1 MIAKVYLWSR
11 SGTEQLPLLR
21 ILGKLK
27 RHPSAS
33 CAEARNPY
41 CPTMSGT
48 PLLPHQILV
57 VDDEPDLELLVRQR
71 FRRQIR
77 DKEFEFL
84 FSHNGEEALETLA
97 SQPAIDLVL
106 SDINMPVMD
115 GLTLLGK
122 LGDSSKT
129 LRTVVVSAYGDM
141 SNIRTAMNR
150 GAIDFLIK
158 PIDFEDLEI
167 TIRKTL
173 DHVAQLKESIRAQER
188 LMAIQQELGVA
199 ARIQQSILP
208 RTFPPFPSR
217 KEFELHAAM
226 VPAKEVGGDLF
237 DFFLLD
243 DHHLGF
249 VLGDVSGKGVPAA
262 LFMAVSRTLLRHIA
276 LQRVPPG
283 QCLEYLN
290 ATLATQNIAYMFV
303 TMFYGILD
311 TRTGDLQFAIGGHN
325 PPYVFSPAGGVRE
338 LPCTNGGPVVGLLAD
353 AKYETINDHI
363 SPGEGILL
371 FTDGVTEAIDRNEEF
386 FTEER
391 LEKFLAVNCTA
402 TAEQLV
408 STLHQSVEAFA
419 AGMPQA
425 DDITVLALRYLG

>member
-1 MIAKVYLWSR
+1 
-11 SGTEQLPLLR
+11 
-21 ILGKLK
+21 
-27 RHPSAS
+27 
-33 CAEARNPY
+33 
-41 CPTMSGT
+41 MSGS
-48 PLLPHQILV
+48 LSRLPHQILV

-77 DKEFEFL
+77 DKEFEFH
-84 FSHNGEEALETLA
+84 FSHNGEEALQTLA
-97 SQPAIDLVL
+97 GQPSIELVL

-122 LGDSSKT
+122 LGDSNKS
-129 LRTVVVSAYGDM
+129 LRAVVVSAYGDM

-173 DHVAQLKESIRAQER
+173 DQVAQLKQSAHTHER
-188 LMAIQQELGVA
+188 LLSIQQELGVA

-217 KEFELHAAM
+217 KEFDLHAAM

-243 DHHLGF
+243 EHHLGF

-262 LFMAVSRTLLRHIA
+262 LFMAVSRTLLRAIA
-276 LQRVPPG
+276 LQRLSPG
-283 QCLEYLN
+283 ACLDYLN
-290 ATLATQNIAYMFV
+290 STLAGENVSYMFV

-311 TRTGDLQFAIGGHN
+311 TRTGEIQYAVGGHN
-325 PPYVFSPAGGVRE
+325 PPYIFSPGGAVRE
-338 LPCTNGGPVVGLLAD
+338 VSTANGGPVVGLMD
-353 AKYETINDHI
+353 YPGYETMTCRLA
-363 SPGEGILL
+363 PGEGICV
-371 FTDGVTEAIDRNEEF
+371 FTDGVTEAINRAEDF

-391 LEKFLAVNCTA
+391 LEQFLAVHSTA
-402 TAEQLV
+402 TAEQMV
-408 STLHQSVEAFA
+408 KNLHASVEAFA
-419 AGMPQA
+419 SGMPQA
-425 DDITVLALRYLG
+425 DDITVMALRYLG

>member
-1 MIAKVYLWSR
+1 
-11 SGTEQLPLLR
+11 
-21 ILGKLK
+21 
-27 RHPSAS
+27 
-33 CAEARNPY
+33 
-41 CPTMSGT
+41 MSGN
-48 PLLPHQILV
+48 PSQLPHQILV

-97 SQPAIDLVL
+97 GQPAIDLVL

-122 LGDSSKT
+122 LGEAGKT
-129 LRTVVVSAYGDM
+129 LRAVVVSAYGDM

-167 TIRKTL
+167 TIRRTL
-173 DHVAQLKESIRAQER
+173 DHVAQFKASIQTQER

-208 RTFPPFPSR
+208 RTFPPFPGR
-217 KEFELHAAM
+217 TDFELHAAM

-262 LFMAVSRTLLRHIA
+262 LFMAVSRTLLRAIA
-276 LQRVPPG
+276 LQRLPPG

-290 ATLATQNIAYMFV
+290 ATLATQNSAYMFV

-311 TRTGDLQFAIGGHN
+311 TRTGDVQFAIGGHN
-325 PPYVFSPAGGVRE
+325 PPYVVSPGGGVRA
-338 LPCTNGGPVVGLLAD
+338 LPNASGGPLVGLLEG
-353 AKYETINDHI
+353 AKYETTADRIA
-363 SPGEGILL
+363 PGEGILL
-371 FTDGVTEAIDRNEEF
+371 FTDGVTEAIDTREEF

-391 LEKFLAVNCTA
+391 LEQFLAVNCTA

-408 STLHQSVEAFA
+408 TELHRSVEVFA

>member
-1 MIAKVYLWSR
+1 
-11 SGTEQLPLLR
+11 
-21 ILGKLK
+21 
-27 RHPSAS
+27 
-33 CAEARNPY
+33 
-41 CPTMSGT
+41 
-48 PLLPHQILV
+48 V

-122 LGDSSKT
+122 LGEASKT
-129 LRTVVVSAYGDM
+129 LRAVVVSAYGDM

-173 DHVAQLKESIRAQER
+173 DHVAQLKQSIQTQER
-188 LMAIQQELGVA
+188 LMAIKQELGVA

-208 RTFPPFPSR
+208 TTFPPFPSR
-217 KEFELHAAM
+217 KDFELHAAM

-243 DHHLGF
+243 EHHLGF

-276 LQRVPPG
+276 LQRVSPG
-283 QCLEYLN
+283 KCLEYLN
-290 ATLATQNIAYMFV
+290 TSLAGQNIAYMFV

-311 TRTGDLQFAIGGHN
+311 TRTGDLEFAIGGHN
-325 PPYVFSPAGGVRE
+325 PPYVFSPGGGVRE
-338 LPCTNGGPVVGLLAD
+338 LPCASGGPIVGLLES
-353 AKYETINDHI
+353 AKYETIADRI
-363 SPGEGILL
+363 TPGEGILL
-371 FTDGVTEAIDRNEEF
+371 FTDGVTEAMDRHEEF
-386 FTEER
+386 FAEER
-391 LEKFLAVNCTA
+391 LEQFLAVHSTA

-408 STLHQSVEAFA
+408 TDLHREVEAFA

-425 DDITVLALRYLG
+425 DDITVLALRYLGSVPDLERHA